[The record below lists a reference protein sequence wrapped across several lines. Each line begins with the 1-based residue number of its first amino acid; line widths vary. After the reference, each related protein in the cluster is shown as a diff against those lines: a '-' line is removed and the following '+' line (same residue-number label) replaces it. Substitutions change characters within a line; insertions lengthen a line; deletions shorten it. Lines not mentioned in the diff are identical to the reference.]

1 MRVNFLSSKV
11 SGDLDYKQDYKIEIC
26 IERENDIFDGGFIKF
41 KDWEKSIININQL
54 TNEDEL
60 KKHKEQGLL
69 YIDDEWIRFTS
80 RGLDLSDIVNIDL
93 LP

>member
-1 MRVNFLSSKV
+1 MEIAEYLILGLRLIEGINKKDFLNRFNIKV
-11 SGDLDYKQDYKIEIC
+11 E
-26 IERENDIFDGGFIKF
+26 DIY
-41 KDWEKSIININQL
+41 
-54 TNEDEL
+54 EDEL